1 MKRIA
6 LKGITALISL
16 SLLAGSGS
24 ALAEG
29 TDRLSPPPEAETYA
43 AMKAPVTDT
52 AFEYELLR
60 NIVEQIRE
68 KTDFEPQVG
77 LILGSGLGS
86 LVDKVDKTAVISYQD
101 LPGLPVSTA
110 PGHEGRFIFGY
121 LSGVP
126 VVIMQGRVHCYEG
139 YSALQVVRPVRVM
152 GMLGIKTLVLTNSS
166 GAINQD
172 LTCGEIMMI
181 TDHILYGVPN
191 PLIGA
196 NLDELGERFTDM
208 KDAYDPALQQ
218 LLRVAAREA
227 GVSLTEGV
235 YLQDT
240 GPSYETCAETKLFRL
255 LGADAV
261 GMSTGIEA
269 IAARH
274 MGIQVCGLSCVT
286 AAPSDI
292 STEILSDEVVNSRA
306 DAMTE
311 NLGKIIALFLE
322 KLEF

>member
-1 MKRIA
+1 MKKIV
-6 LKGITALISL
+6 LKSISALIGL
-16 SLLAGSGS
+16 ALLAGSGN
-24 ALAEG
+24 ALAEEAE
-29 TDRLSPPPEAETYA
+29 RLSPLPEGEACIA
-43 AMKAPVTDT
+43 VSAPVTDT
-52 AFEYELLR
+52 TFEYELIQ
-60 NIVEQIRE
+60 NIVGQIRE
-68 KTDFEPQVG
+68 VTDFEPQVG

-86 LVDKVDKTAVISYQD
+86 LVEKVDKTAVISYKD
-101 LPGLPVSTA
+101 LQGLPVSTA
-110 PGHEGRFIFGY
+110 PGHEGQFIFGY

-152 GMLGIKTLVLTNSS
+152 GMLGAKTLILTNSS
-166 GAINQD
+166 GAINQN
-172 LTCGEIMMI
+172 LTGGEIMMI

-196 NLDELGERFTDM
+196 NIDELGERFTDM
-208 KDAYDPALQQ
+208 KDAYDPQLQQ
-218 LLRVAAREA
+218 LLRAAAREA
-227 GVSLTEGV
+227 GISLTEGV

-274 MGIQVCGLSCVT
+274 MGMRVCGLSCVT
-286 AAPSDI
+286 VAPSDM
-292 STEILSDEVVNSRA
+292 SVEILSDELVNARA

-311 NLGKIIALFLE
+311 NLGKIITVFLE
-322 KLEF
+322 KLEP